1 MDNLRMSTASLS
13 KPIQQLVDF
22 LATLTQRAT
31 IEELGRFLTELDIT
45 SKDLEPYT
53 IFGDP
58 SYRRNMIRENE
69 WYELLCICWRSGQRS
84 PIHNHAGSTCGLKIM
99 QGTATETTFDFT
111 PSGQIKAVDSKDC
124 AEGHVCSSQDEEIHQ
139 VSNLQATDSKLVTL
153 HIYSPPLR
161 QMDTYSLFGRETEI
175 YRPTNQLVSCHFGDG
190 I

>member
-1 MDNLRMSTASLS
+1 
-13 KPIQQLVDF
+13 
-22 LATLTQRAT
+22 
-31 IEELGRFLTELDIT
+31 
-45 SKDLEPYT
+45 
-53 IFGDP
+53 
-58 SYRRNMIRENE
+58 
-69 WYELLCICWRSGQRS
+69 
-84 PIHNHAGSTCGLKIM
+84 M